1 MDGDAEAPLVG
12 GNLAILAAL
21 CGTPNTFKAKGH
33 ILFLEDVGEPAYRVD
48 RMLLQLERAGVV
60 DGAVGLAFGRFTG
73 APDDDPYPV
82 GGVIAEF
89 AERIGVPTVADL
101 PFGHVEHNCTLPVGV
116 RARLDGDSATLSL
129 SEPAV
134 RADRT

>member
-1 MDGDAEAPLVG
+1 
-12 GNLAILAAL
+12 
-21 CGTPNTFKAKGH
+21 
-33 ILFLEDVGEPAYRVD
+33 
-48 RMLLQLERAGVV
+48 MLLQLEQAGVV

-82 GGVIAEF
+82 VGVISEF
-89 AERIGVPTVADL
+89 AERIGVPTVTGL

-116 RARLDGDSATLSL
+116 RAHLDGDGATLSL

-134 RADRT
+134 RADR